1 MKRPGY
7 VVLLRIQPDADPAVA
22 NGVRF
27 RNGWRIVA
35 ETERMLVAAQ
45 AHLAVGGDA
54 KTAITL
60 GTVFG
65 ESGPDRT
72 GGLSCL
78 RDLTRRVWGAYVSAT
93 EGADMCNVMRDPSGR
108 MPCFSTVFRGWR
120 LFAAELD
127 DLRIVGWQ
135 STGVDWAALAALLQE
150 PRIRDGRTTLEGV
163 TELLPGEAMNAA
175 GERALVWSPVT
186 LARDEIDSVDE
197 GRAVLREAILGA
209 VSAWAAT
216 SSRILHLL
224 SGGLDSSIVLACLAE
239 ADFADRVA
247 CLHFTRGPDS
257 ELDERRYARL
267 AAARA
272 GVDLCERTFDPR
284 ALDLSRA
291 LEFTDAPRPLGYAYS
306 IENDDFEME
315 AAEAWRADACF
326 SAAGGDGLFYQLQA
340 KVYCADYLRRRGV
353 GPGLAR
359 VAYDSARLIRSSVW
373 STLYAGWKFADG
385 SFDPASSARNVYLA
399 KDAGGSA
406 SGWFN
411 RHPWGRDAKDLSSGK
426 KLHLWALL
434 DSLNFTYDYR
444 RAQIA
449 QTILPLVSQPVIE
462 AVLRI
467 PSYNLCSGG
476 TDRTLVRA
484 AFANDL
490 PEEIINRSGKGAMD
504 GYYAEVCAANA
515 PLIRDRLLGGVLSS
529 TGLLDRERIERDM
542 PRAGEPVDGSETYL
556 LKLFAAEAW
565 ASAWR

>member
-7 VVLLRIQPDADPAVA
+7 LVMLRIGPDADPAVA
-22 NGVRF
+22 ESVRV
-27 RNGWRIVA
+27 RSGWRTVA
-35 ETERMLVAAQ
+35 DTERMLVAAQ
-45 AHLAVGGDA
+45 AHLKVGGDA

-65 ESGPDRT
+65 ESRPDRT
-72 GGLSCL
+72 SGVTRL
-78 RDLTRRVWGAYVSAT
+78 RDLTRRVWGAYVAVAQGGDTCS
-93 EGADMCNVMRDPSGR
+93 VMRDPSGR

-127 DLRIVGWQ
+127 DLRTVGWQ
-135 STGVDWAALAALLQE
+135 STGIDWAALGDLLQE

-175 GERALVWSPVT
+175 GERALIWSPVAF
-186 LARDEIDSVDE
+186 ARDQIECVDE
-197 GRAVLREAILGA
+197 GRAALRETILGA

-239 ADFADRVA
+239 ADFADRVT
-247 CLHFTRGPDS
+247 CLHFTRGPGS
-257 ELDERRYARL
+257 ELDESRYARL
-267 AAARA
+267 AAMRA

-284 ALDLSRA
+284 ALDLSRVVE
-291 LEFTDAPRPLGYAYS
+291 LTDAPRPLGYTYS

-315 AAEAWRADACF
+315 AAEAWSADACF

-340 KVYCADYLRRRGV
+340 KVYCADYLRRRGFSA
-353 GPGLAR
+353 GLVR

-399 KDAGGSA
+399 EDVGRSA
-406 SGWFN
+406 SSWFN
-411 RHPWGRDAKDLSSGK
+411 RHPWGRDARKLASGK

-462 AVLRI
+462 TVLRI

-484 AFANDL
+484 AFADIL
-490 PEEIINRSGKGAMD
+490 PEEIVHRSGKGAMD

-529 TGLLDRERIERDM
+529 TGLLNRERIERDM
-542 PRAGEPVDGSETYL
+542 PRAGEPVDGAETYL